1 LHHRRKSSFAALRE
15 DPLGH
20 DPNAILSGR
29 TGSLDERLDRKEE
42 EIVGSQGQNGPGGVS
57 GICGGEAAVGII
69 DEDHQPHPQS
79 HLLRRTRSLPRFEK
93 EMCGKLVQTRKLSIV
108 GLSTE
113 MEGGVIRIKR
123 FCSNCVF
130 AKRAIERH
138 WKEIVDQGRDMYNVG
153 IMHDMVGYGLLAL
166 DVIIDCYD
174 STNYNREARISRRT
188 TFPGGDDV
196 FDMVGKR
203 GGEGRPRRIQVR
215 VRSHE
220 LKIEIH

>member
-1 LHHRRKSSFAALRE
+1 MKALTPPRKAESLALRDKMDRVGWQGFAEGEKQQWTLLTKTTSLLHDPTFCAEPEVFLGLRRKCQANPS
-15 DPLGH
+15 
-20 DPNAILSGR
+20 
-29 TGSLDERLDRKEE
+29 
-42 EIVGSQGQNGPGGVS
+42 
-57 GICGGEAAVGII
+57 
-69 DEDHQPHPQS
+69 
-79 HLLRRTRSLPRFEK
+79 
-93 EMCGKLVQTRKLSIV
+93 QTRKLSMV

-166 DVIIDCYD
+166 DVIIDSYD